1 MFRKRVE
8 RYLLEGIA
16 VAVLIGVALTLTL
29 PKFLDAQ
36 GVRGLGINAETG
48 LQEIR
53 VNIPGLPE
61 EAKPLDMVRIP
72 AGTFLMGS
80 PPDERGRDNTKGSEL
95 SQCRVTIER
104 EFYLGKYEVTQAQ
117 WLSVMGTNPSKSTGR
132 PNHPVEFATWID
144 CGEFCN
150 RLSELTGRSLVY
162 EKPLSGEFAPTP
174 TGTTTTSTGR
184 SLSVAP
190 PAGPH
195 VLRLLTMLATTGPA
209 PPIPYA
215 DIWKTNPD
223 ADGFRMPTSS
233 EWEYA
238 CRAGTTTRFS
248 FGDALECGD
257 EKGHCETFDKYMWW
271 AGNKG
276 WSWDRGKR
284 ISLDSGVKEV
294 GLKLPNA
301 WGLFDMH
308 GNVNEWCNNGP
319 LEYSGDAKAGPVGVS
334 GDLRR
339 VIKGGSWSYRGRSCR
354 SAYRSWERLYFTSY
368 STGLRVVLV
377 CR

>member
-104 EFYLGKYEVTQAQ
+104 VFYLGKYEVTQAQ
-117 WLSVMGTNPSKSTGR
+117 WQAVMGGNPPYFKGSDL
-132 PNHPVEFATWID
+132 PVEHVSWNDIQ
-144 CGEFCN
+144 EFIKKLN
-150 RLSELTGRSLVY
+150 ARSG
-162 EKPLSGEFAPTP
+162 K
-174 TGTTTTSTGR
+174 
-184 SLSVAP
+184 
-190 PAGPH
+190 
-195 VLRLLTMLATTGPA
+195 
-209 PPIPYA
+209 
-215 DIWKTNPD
+215 
-223 ADGFRMPTSS
+223 GFRLPTEA

-238 CRAGTTTRFS
+238 CREGGRKVRYCNGKDEASKLAIHYNGGKFSINWGT
-248 FGDALECGD
+248 E
-257 EKGHCETFDKYMWW
+257 
-271 AGNKG
+271 
-276 WSWDRGKR
+276 
-284 ISLDSGVKEV
+284 
-294 GLKLPNA
+294 
-301 WGLFDMH
+301 
-308 GNVNEWCNNGP
+308 
-319 LEYSGDAKAGPVGVS
+319 
-334 GDLRR
+334 
-339 VIKGGSWSYRGRSCR
+339 
-354 SAYRSWERLYFTSY
+354 
-368 STGLRVVLV
+368 
-377 CR
+377 